1 MTCSFEA
8 SRRLLSEGVI
18 LERTK
23 KEGTVSYMVNC
34 LYDVSISLKIVT
46 DKSIES
52 VSDSIGFMP
61 TEVFRKGS
69 KPFRNADYTSPH
81 NVWLLTERY
90 PEQSDIRYAV
100 GRFFQKFGDC
110 AAKAN
115 RMQEAEP
122 SIRISL
128 VSDFAQMGFTLTDA
142 ELDFLKRSCLPIEFS
157 VFSFG
162 MEDDS
167 D

>member
-1 MTCSFEA
+1 
-8 SRRLLSEGVI
+8 
-18 LERTK
+18 
-23 KEGTVSYMVNC
+23 MVNC
-34 LYDVSISLKIVT
+34 LYDVSISLKTVT

-115 RMQEAEP
+115 RMQEAEAA
-122 SIRISL
+122 IRISL

-162 MEDDS
+162 MADDS

>member
-1 MTCSFEA
+1 
-8 SRRLLSEGVI
+8 
-18 LERTK
+18 
-23 KEGTVSYMVNC
+23 
-34 LYDVSISLKIVT
+34 
-46 DKSIES
+46 
-52 VSDSIGFMP
+52 MP

-128 VSDFAQMGFTLTDA
+128 VSDFSQMGFTLTDA

-162 MEDDS
+162 MADDS